1 MDNGYIYL
9 LFLLLLHC
17 VEWKLFRLISWREWV
32 SVDRQFPQIFEW
44 ETRWATRNFSLR
56 KISAQWNEKRSLGG
70 EACALRCVYLFIC
83 LLCVHLLFVYSLPFN
98 YFKEA
103 VCWLMHQLCGLAPWS
118 LEGYLCVLVGYFWLV
133 LLWIWCRIWWKDCL
147 LFKFIVVTVYSYL
160 YYC

>member
-1 MDNGYIYL
+1 MKAFPLN
-9 LFLLLLHC
+9 FLAGVGFCGQFHRFLSEKPGGLHEILVC
-17 VEWKLFRLISWREWV
+17 WRYPHGEMRREAWVEKLAF
-32 SVDRQFPQIFEW
+32 
-44 ETRWATRNFSLR
+44 
-56 KISAQWNEKRSLGG
+56 
-70 EACALRCVYLFIC
+70 CAVFIYLFIC
-83 LLCVHLLFVYSLPFN
+83 LLCVYLLLVCSLLFN

-118 LEGYLCVLVGYFWLV
+118 LEGYLSVLVGYFWLV